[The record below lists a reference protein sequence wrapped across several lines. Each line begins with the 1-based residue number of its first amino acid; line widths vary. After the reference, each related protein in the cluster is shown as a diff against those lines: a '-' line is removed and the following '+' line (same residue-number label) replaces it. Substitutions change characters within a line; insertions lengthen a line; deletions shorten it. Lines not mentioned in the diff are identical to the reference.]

1 MTQIQEQDADHCLT
15 QAQKPSVLAQL
26 SQGRMAVAGSDFPS
40 LVVGGQPCVFISGK
54 ERDGSS
60 CVSLWRIW
68 KTAVNLRIDYDAF
81 LHTAADDALL
91 GEIQRVLIGDSQ
103 MARRSK
109 SKVFKAWIQ
118 VRGSAEHIFI
128 DGDRFQ
134 MIQGPNPCTI
144 AALCTCSAGAKRIRI
159 NQNIVRA
166 MVQAHVAVEH
176 HLDTICV
183 FVRAYINTLPLVLLV
198 IAANHLL
205 RGPTFQYDGEEV
217 VIVEPEAAFR
227 RNPATVVA
235 TTVKRGLADGVGA
248 HQGSSLGPSQSHLG
262 YHCIL
267 DCITTPLSIWHDPNR
282 TVALWV
288 GDSTVFEPCSE
299 IQSLVTRFIV
309 QHILP
314 RDVHDRLC
322 SNHNEICQRDPGA
335 KALVSIQQTNYSL
348 GASKTITKTCIV
360 TIWKVQATI
369 GASIYSTVVHEVV
382 RG

>member
-1 MTQIQEQDADHCLT
+1 
-15 QAQKPSVLAQL
+15 
-26 SQGRMAVAGSDFPS
+26 
-40 LVVGGQPCVFISGK
+40 
-54 ERDGSS
+54 
-60 CVSLWRIW
+60 
-68 KTAVNLRIDYDAF
+68 
-81 LHTAADDALL
+81 
-91 GEIQRVLIGDSQ
+91 

-109 SKVFKAWIQ
+109 PKVFKPWIE
-118 VRGSAEHIFI
+118 VLGPAELIVI
-128 DGDRFQ
+128 VGDRLQ
-134 MIQGPNPCTI
+134 VVQTTNPCTI
-144 AALCTCSAGAKRIRI
+144 APLRTRNARMKRVR
-159 NQNIVRA
+159 NNLMVVRA
-166 MVQAHVAVEH
+166 VIQAHVAVEH